1 MNKQNLII
9 YDFNEL
15 FSILREI
22 KSNLNFNLL
31 NVSKKEFSELKL
43 ERIDYDACGGKEV
56 FLSFNDENDLTYG
69 FLRLRKPS
77 QNAHRQEITDKTSIV
92 RELHVF
98 GKAIGIGEQEEISIQ
113 HQGIGKKLMMKAEE
127 IATTDLSSNKLC
139 VISAV
144 GTREYYRKLGYKI
157 NGPYMAKEL

>member
-1 MNKQNLII
+1 M
-9 YDFNEL
+9 
-15 FSILREI
+15 
-22 KSNLNFNLL
+22 
-31 NVSKKEFSELKL
+31 KL
-43 ERIDYDACGGKEV
+43 ERIDYNACGGKEV

-77 QNAHRQEITDKTSIV
+77 EKAHRDEISDKTSIV

-98 GKAIGIGEQEEISIQ
+98 GYAFSIGEQEEFSFQ

-127 IATTDLSSNKLC
+127 IASTDLSSNKLC

-144 GTREYYRKLGYKI
+144 GTREYYKKLNYKI

>member
-1 MNKQNLII
+1 M
-9 YDFNEL
+9 
-15 FSILREI
+15 
-22 KSNLNFNLL
+22 
-31 NVSKKEFSELKL
+31 KL
-43 ERIDYDACGGKEV
+43 ERIDYNACGGKEV

-77 QNAHRQEITDKTSIV
+77 EKAHRDEISDKTSIV

-98 GKAIGIGEQEEISIQ
+98 GKAISIGEQEEFSFQ

-127 IATTDLSSNKLC
+127 IASTDLSSNKLC

-144 GTREYYRKLGYKI
+144 GTREYYKKLNYKI